1 MFVCPLQIV
10 HPEYKRVLK
19 PTPEEF
25 QPITVTSP
33 KKEMNAAAHFSSSE
47 DDSKYGSGF
56 YHPRENLTPS
66 IASVNPPEQ
75 YEEAEASNHVYKYT
89 LATDLENSGE
99 NEMSE
104 MEEDSMHPGSESES
118 GSFCATLNNSRSS
131 QILQTVTGN
140 MFVNAELDRNYA
152 EETLS
157 CCSGSDCEREVPAE
171 EEEEDSFCLPYSNS
185 ESGYEPRPCKYI
197 MNFQKSTI

>member
-10 HPEYKRVLK
+10 HPEYKRVFK

-33 KKEMNAAAHFSSSE
+33 KKEINAAIRFSSSE
-47 DDSKYGSGF
+47 DDSKYGSRF

-75 YEEAEASNHVYKYT
+75 DEEAEASNQCDKYT
-89 LATDLENSGE
+89 LATDLENSEE
-99 NEMSE
+99 NE

-118 GSFCATLNNSRSS
+118 GSFCATLNNSRSYK
-131 QILQTVTGN
+131 ILQTVTVN
-140 MFVNAELDRNYA
+140 TFVNAELDRNYA
-152 EETLS
+152 EESLS
-157 CCSGSDCEREVPAE
+157 CSSGSDCEREVLA

-185 ESGYEPRPCKYI
+185 ESGYEPRPGMYI
-197 MNFQKSTI
+197 MNFQMSTI